1 MSASNAMYA
10 TSLCN
15 QYEERKRKRKRKRK
29 KEMKNR
35 NANAIAT
42 DSPPFR

>member
-15 QYEERKRKRKRKRK
+15 QYEERKRKRK